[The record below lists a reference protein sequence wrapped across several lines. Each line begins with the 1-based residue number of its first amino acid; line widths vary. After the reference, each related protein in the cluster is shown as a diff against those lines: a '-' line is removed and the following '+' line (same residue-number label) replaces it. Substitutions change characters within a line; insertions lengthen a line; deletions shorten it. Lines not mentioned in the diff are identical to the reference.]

1 MWQSLATTWSLSVE
15 DIDSL
20 SELVADGIDLEYVRL
35 QRARFSARWTV
46 IQLPSMVLQF
56 GRATNPLIHHLRTPP
71 DRWLFVIP
79 IAAPSGGRSN
89 GSPIGEADIVVCPPG
104 TESRGFDPDGTELA
118 LVSMDGPAAAPIV
131 AMLATRSAE
140 SDVVRTSRKEAGAL
154 RRLLERVRAELC
166 VRRSPRRVHP
176 YHEIVEG
183 LSRAI
188 IDQLRV
194 AVRAAHPPTTVRSR
208 IGVVCQAEDFVS
220 GHCWERISVSRLS
233 TIVGVS
239 ERSLRN
245 AFHDVYATGPK
256 RYLMIRQLHR
266 VRRALRAPGDIGRTV
281 TDVATLHGFFEL
293 GRFAGDYKALFGE
306 GPSQTL
312 SRARQAR
319 VAAAPDAASFAAR
332 AVTVRR
338 RLVA

>member
-1 MWQSLATTWSLSVE
+1 M
-15 DIDSL
+15 
-20 SELVADGIDLEYVRL
+20 DGPT
-35 QRARFSARWTV
+35 AA
-46 IQLPSMVLQF
+46 
-56 GRATNPLIHHLRTPP
+56 
-71 DRWLFVIP
+71 P
-79 IAAPSGGRSN
+79 IAA
-89 GSPIGEADIVVCPPG
+89 
-104 TESRGFDPDGTELA
+104 
-118 LVSMDGPAAAPIV
+118 
-131 AMLATRSAE
+131 MLANRSAE
-140 SDVVRTSRKEAGAL
+140 SDVVRTSREEACAL
-154 RRLLERVRAELC
+154 RRLLERARGELC

-176 YHEIVEG
+176 HHDIAQG

-188 IDQLRV
+188 IDRLRV
-194 AVRAAHPPTTVRSR
+194 AVRAAQPPTTVRSR

-220 GHCWERISVSRLS
+220 GHCWEKVSVSRLS

-266 VRRALRAPGDIGRTV
+266 VRQALRAPGDIGRTV

-319 VAAAPDAASFAAR
+319 VAAAAPSAPTFAAR
-332 AVTVRR
+332 TVTVRR